1 MRGVPGVLPIID
13 NRAIQTET
21 AALPGRLGSHIPPKV
36 RPALRL
42 SGGQRQAATIARAI
56 YWKAKVVLMDEPT
69 AALGAGVI
77 NGLGG
82 AALFAAMSNGAAL
95 MDIDPCW
102 KMVPEGLLIAL
113 VVHLDNRQKRR
124 LNGT

>member
-1 MRGVPGVLPIID
+1 M
-13 NRAIQTET
+13 
-21 AALPGRLGSHIPPKV
+21 
-36 RPALRL
+36 
-42 SGGQRQAATIARAI
+42 
-56 YWKAKVVLMDEPT
+56 
-69 AALGAGVI
+69 
-77 NGLGG
+77 
-82 AALFAAMSNGAAL
+82 FAAMSNGAAL